1 MASKIKKALKK
12 IGKAALVAGAGYAA
26 MKGLK
31 NRKENK
37 DFLKTEGG
45 DKSDMRDY
53 GPFSK
58 GTGPTNAPSKFTAS
72 KTVLGKRGINR
83 MDDGN
88 MYQGAKNGGRM
99 GLKSG
104 GKSKPKSIGKALRGG
119 GKVMR

>member
-12 IGKAALVAGAGYAA
+12 IGKAALIGGAGYLA

-31 NRKENK
+31 NRKQKNADVEMDLPK
-37 DFLKTEGG
+37 A
-45 DKSDMRDY
+45 DMRTY

-58 GTGPTNAPSKFTAS
+58 GKNPQAAPSKYVKS
-72 KTVLGKRGINR
+72 KTVLGKRGINN

-88 MYQGAKNGGRM
+88 MYGQGAKDGGRM
-99 GLKSG
+99 GKKSG
-104 GKSKPKSIGKALRGG
+104 GSVKKSMGKALRGG

>member
-12 IGKAALVAGAGYAA
+12 IGKAALIGGAGYLA

-37 DFLKTEGG
+37 AFNETEGG

-58 GTGPTNAPSKFTAS
+58 GKNPQASPSNYVKS
-72 KTVLGKRGINR
+72 KTVLGKRGINN
-83 MDDGN
+83 MDDNN
-88 MYQGAKNGGRM
+88 MYQGAKDGGRM
-99 GLKSG
+99 EK
-104 GKSKPKSIGKALRGG
+104 KQI
-119 GKVMR
+119 VV

>member
-58 GTGPTNAPSKFTAS
+58 GKNPQASPSKYVAS
-72 KTVLGKRGINR
+72 KTVLGKKGINR

-88 MYQGAKNGGRM
+88 FYQGAKNGGRM

-104 GKSKPKSIGKALRGG
+104 GKSTPKSIGKALRGG

>member
-12 IGKAALVAGAGYAA
+12 IGKAALIGGAGYLA

-31 NRKENK
+31 NRKKNQANVEM
-37 DFLKTEGG
+37 DLP
-45 DKSDMRDY
+45 KSDMKDY
-53 GPFSK
+53 GPYSK

-83 MDDGN
+83 LGDTDDN
-88 MYQGAKNGGRM
+88 MYAAKGGRAT
-99 GLKSG
+99 KT
-104 GKSKPKSIGKALRGG
+104 KPKSIGKALRGG

>member
-1 MASKIKKALKK
+1 MGKIKKALKK
-12 IGKAALVAGAGYAA
+12 IGKAAAVAGAGYLA

-31 NRKENK
+31 NRKQNA

-58 GTGPTNAPSKFTAS
+58 GKNPQASPSNYVKS
-72 KTVLGKRGINR
+72 KTVLGRKGINN

-88 MYQGAKNGGRM
+88 MYQGAKDGGRM
-99 GLKSG
+99 GKKSG
-104 GKSKPKSIGKALRGG
+104 GSVKKSMGKALRGG

>member
-12 IGKAALVAGAGYAA
+12 IGKAALIGGAGYLA

-37 DFLKTEGG
+37 AFNETEGG

-58 GTGPTNAPSKFTAS
+58 GKNPQASPSKYVQS
-72 KTVLGKRGINR
+72 KTVLGKRGINK

-88 MYQGAKNGGRM
+88 MYQGAKDGGRM

>member
-31 NRKENK
+31 NRKQKNADVEM
-37 DFLKTEGG
+37 DLP
-45 DKSDMRDY
+45 KSDMRDY
-53 GPFSK
+53 APFSK

-72 KTVLGKRGINR
+72 KTVFGKRGINR

>member
-12 IGKAALVAGAGYAA
+12 IGKAAAVAGAGYLA

-31 NRKENK
+31 NRRQKNADVEMDLPK
-37 DFLKTEGG
+37 A
-45 DKSDMRDY
+45 DMRDY

-58 GTGPTNAPSKFTAS
+58 GKNPQASPSKYVES

-88 MYQGAKNGGRM
+88 FYQGAKNGGRM

-104 GKSKPKSIGKALRGG
+104 GKTKPKSIGKALRGG